1 MRYRRVRRYSDKP
14 AMIVEL
20 KYGKS
25 AKEAI
30 GQIKDREYVKGVE
43 GCEGKVLLV
52 GVNYE
57 RETREYECLI
67 EEWDKKDR
75 VMWK

>member
-1 MRYRRVRRYSDKP
+1 
-14 AMIVEL
+14 MIVEL

-43 GCEGKVLLV
+43 GLKGRYYWLE
-52 GVNYE
+52 
-57 RETREYECLI
+57 
-67 EEWDKKDR
+67 
-75 VMWK
+75 